1 MLDKFHSRLVALE
14 NAVLV
19 SILSILILLT
29 VGQILLRNF
38 FSFGILGADS
48 IMRILVLWLA
58 LFGAMAATRQQ
69 EHILI
74 DVLTRFVPDSICR
87 YVERGV
93 DIISASVCGIVAYFS
108 IILVLLEYEDGE
120 VLIGGLPVWLC
131 ESIIP
136 FAFAIMGLRFL
147 FQAGVPTLWITKS
160 LHRKC

>member
-1 MLDKFHSRLVALE
+1 MLEKFHSRLVALE

-19 SILSILILLT
+19 SILSITILLAI
-29 VGQILLRNF
+29 GQILLRNI

-74 DVLTRFVPDSICR
+74 DVLTRFVPAKICQ
-87 YVERGV
+87 YVEQGV
-93 DIISASVCGIVAYFS
+93 DLISASVCGIVAYFS
-108 IILVLLEYEDGE
+108 ITFVLLEYEDGE
-120 VLIGGLPVWLC
+120 VLIGGLPVWFC

-136 FAFAIMGLRFL
+136 FAFAIMGVRFL
-147 FQAGVPTLWITKS
+147 FQAAAPTLWITKS
-160 LHRKC
+160 VQRKC